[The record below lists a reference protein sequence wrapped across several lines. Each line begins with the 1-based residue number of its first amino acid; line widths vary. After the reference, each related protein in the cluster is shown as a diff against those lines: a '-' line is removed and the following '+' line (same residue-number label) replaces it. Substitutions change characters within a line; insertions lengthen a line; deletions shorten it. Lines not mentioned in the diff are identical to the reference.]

1 MAILAIVLAGVG
13 YAVSKQRDRTTV
25 GASRTVTSSVTKVTP
40 DTTRKMAQQAA
51 PALAGPVAPAAPP
64 KPSIITHEDSVRIA
78 AAVQKRVAAA
88 KLRDSLAK
96 AKLAE
101 ETQRKMMDSIIAA
114 NSGGGGGG
122 ATVNAPRRLII
133 AEPPEI
139 SQWPE
144 AALLGHAV
152 GDSLR
157 RMLRSRARQYT
168 LVDQDSVRMALSRSR
183 DVSDIG
189 RTLGSDL
196 LVSIRLNLLPRD
208 SAMMMLQL
216 FDLGATNAYRT
227 RMSGGRKVAKNEV
240 LAGLDA
246 MLLSTITY
254 LDEMS
259 RAPRRPTPPP
269 TPPPSAR

>member
-1 MAILAIVLAGVG
+1 
-13 YAVSKQRDRTTV
+13 
-25 GASRTVTSSVTKVTP
+25 
-40 DTTRKMAQQAA
+40 
-51 PALAGPVAPAAPP
+51 
-64 KPSIITHEDSVRIA
+64 
-78 AAVQKRVAAA
+78 
-88 KLRDSLAK
+88 
-96 AKLAE
+96 
-101 ETQRKMMDSIIAA
+101 
-114 NSGGGGGG
+114 
-122 ATVNAPRRLII
+122 
-133 AEPPEI
+133 
-139 SQWPE
+139 
-144 AALLGHAV
+144 
-152 GDSLR
+152 
-157 RMLRSRARQYT
+157 
-168 LVDQDSVRMALSRSR
+168 MALSRSR